1 MTLEDPDGISREIK
15 IAGRA
20 DRFDIHV
27 NDDTAAAV
35 IDYKNQKMKKIA
47 QRAEHIL
54 NDPQL
59 LIYARAAN
67 ENPVAAHLPGR
78 TVDQAEW
85 VSLKAELDKG
95 EAKNIRANAV
105 EDMPTLMDQ
114 FSVQIEKDLNVLWAR
129 QSMQAFAPN
138 SVCQYCEARGIC
150 RKGMW

>member
-1 MTLEDPDGISREIK
+1 LDGISREIK

-27 NDDTAAAV
+27 YDDNAVAV
-35 IDYKNQKMKKIA
+35 IDYKNQSMKKITK
-47 QRAEHIL
+47 RAEQIL

-78 TVDQAEW
+78 SVIQAEW
-85 VSLKAELDKG
+85 VSLKAVVDKG

-105 EDMPTLMDQ
+105 EDIPNLMDK
-114 FSVQIEKDLNVLWAR
+114 FSTQIEKDLNVFWAR
-129 QSMQAFAPN
+129 QPMQAFAPD
-138 SVCQYCEARGIC
+138 SVGKYCEGRGIC